1 MFLLIPF
8 LVFPDFFSPPFC
20 TCLWDDKIFAPFV
33 AVPKTAMNKDDRFV
47 FRKDD
52 VRFTGQVFRIYPVT
66 ETFTKEETLDILK
79 IRYILSTKEVF
90 PDKKLWLGVFCL
102 DPGHIIAPG
111 FLGMNVGHRVLKY
124 SNYFFVMYLIRC
136 L

>member
-1 MFLLIPF
+1 MFLLIPL

-52 VRFTGQVFRIYPVT
+52 VRFTGQVFHIYPVT
-66 ETFTKEETLDILK
+66 ETFTKK
-79 IRYILSTKEVF
+79 VF

>member
-52 VRFTGQVFRIYPVT
+52 VRFTGQVFHIYPVT
-66 ETFTKEETLDILK
+66 ETFTKK
-79 IRYILSTKEVF
+79 VF
-90 PDKKLWLGVFCL
+90 PDKKLWLGVRKYLFCK
-102 DPGHIIAPG
+102 G
-111 FLGMNVGHRVLKY
+111 FRYKKGISGQEALAW
-124 SNYFFVMYLIRC
+124 C
-136 L
+136 LLP